1 MTCYH
6 ANGMSPAAWSGC
18 PCCRIGPT
26 GPAGMPGPPGPAG
39 EPGPP
44 GVQGIQGPAG
54 PAGDRG
60 ATGPTGPAGAQ
71 GIPGPTGPTGP
82 AGSASVIGP
91 TGPTGPAGQTGP
103 TGPAGEQGAPGPT
116 GSAGSQGPAGPTG
129 PAGEA
134 GPTGP
139 TGSAGA
145 IGPTG
150 PAGETGPTGPA
161 GETGPTG
168 PAGETGPTGPA
179 GTPAE
184 DVFASFYNPSAVLN
198 QGNYLELYPDVTDPT
213 GQITIAGNQ
222 RIQLAAGH
230 YLVICK
236 ISAIFRT
243 ANYMQITPAYN
254 GAPHLEYGIYFAT
267 STNGS
272 SAAGSAN
279 FIIRAPAATELTFS
293 YNSSG
298 SATDGEINVTV
309 LKLNR
314 PL

>member
-1 MTCYH
+1 M
-6 ANGMSPAAWSGC
+6 
-18 PCCRIGPT
+18 
-26 GPAGMPGPPGPAG
+26 
-39 EPGPP
+39 
-44 GVQGIQGPAG
+44 
-54 PAGDRG
+54 
-60 ATGPTGPAGAQ
+60 
-71 GIPGPTGPTGP
+71 
-82 AGSASVIGP
+82 
-91 TGPTGPAGQTGP
+91 
-103 TGPAGEQGAPGPT
+103 
-116 GSAGSQGPAGPTG
+116 
-129 PAGEA
+129 
-134 GPTGP
+134 
-139 TGSAGA
+139 
-145 IGPTG
+145 
-150 PAGETGPTGPA
+150 
-161 GETGPTG
+161 
-168 PAGETGPTGPA
+168 
-179 GTPAE
+179 
-184 DVFASFYNPSAVLN
+184 FASFYNPSAVLN
-198 QGNYLELYPDVTDPT
+198 QGNYLELYPDVMDPT

>member
-6 ANGMSPAAWSGC
+6 ANGMPQAVWPGC

-54 PAGDRG
+54 PAGERG

-145 IGPTG
+145 I
-150 PAGETGPTGPA
+150 GPTGPA

>member
-6 ANGMSPAAWSGC
+6 ANGMPPAAWPGC

-54 PAGDRG
+54 PAGERG

-145 IGPTG
+145 I
-150 PAGETGPTGPA
+150 GPTGPA

>member
-54 PAGDRG
+54 PAGERG

-145 IGPTG
+145 I
-150 PAGETGPTGPA
+150 GPTGPA